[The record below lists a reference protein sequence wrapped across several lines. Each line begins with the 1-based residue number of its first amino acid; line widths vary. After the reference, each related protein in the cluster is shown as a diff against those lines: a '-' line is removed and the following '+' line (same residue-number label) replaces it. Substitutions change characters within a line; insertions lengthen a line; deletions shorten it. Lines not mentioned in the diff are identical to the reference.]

1 MPWSYILRCID
12 KGFIAAQHLAI
23 DLWGSSCDLWAS
35 VCGFGCGFGR
45 WYRAGIGRYGDLL
58 KSIRYRKWDRDIAI
72 YGYWDLQSGCEI
84 GPFVADE
91 GGGTD
96 LTGTPATVG
105 TSPKPNP
112 SIYQFEWTGGNLTIE
127 ELLGNNG
134 SGSIG
139 VQVGLASN
147 GLSSDNITL
156 NSPLA
161 SVALTGNPSSAPSY
175 VINNM
180 NLAAGTYLLDNY
192 LKQHRSQL
200 RGSFA
205 PVSSTPL
212 PAALPLFAG
221 GLGALGLLGWRRKR
235 RAITA

>member
-1 MPWSYILRCID
+1 MGGGAPYLHALCSNISARQLPRGVMKSAILPRLD
-12 KGFIAAQHLAI
+12 FAGAQHYKRVASRIASAGHL
-23 DLWGSSCDLWAS
+23 CDTANGTETS
-35 VCGFGCGFGR
+35 PFTH
-45 WYRAGIGRYGDLL
+45 IGTV
-58 KSIRYRKWDRDIAI
+58 
-72 YGYWDLQSGCEI
+72 QSGCEI

-91 GGGTD
+91 GGGTN

-105 TSPKPNP
+105 TKPNP

-134 SGSIG
+134 SGRIG

-147 GLSSDNITL
+147 GLSSNNITL
-156 NSPLA
+156 SSPLA

-192 LKQHRSQL
+192 LESSIDPNYAVL
-200 RGSFA
+200 FA

-235 RAITA
+235 KAVTA

>member
-1 MPWSYILRCID
+1 MRIFGLAFAVS
-12 KGFIAAQHLAI
+12 AAVLAGGI
-23 DLWGSSCDLWAS
+23 ERAS
-35 VCGFGCGFGR
+35 AITATCSGEYTTANGTETSPFTD
-45 WYRAGIGRYGDLL
+45 IGTV
-58 KSIRYRKWDRDIAI
+58 
-72 YGYWDLQSGCEI
+72 QSGCEI

-91 GGGTD
+91 GGGTN

-147 GLSSDNITL
+147 GLSSNNITL
-156 NSPLA
+156 SSPLA

-192 LKQHRSQL
+192 LESSIDPNYAVL
-200 RGSFA
+200 FA

-235 RAITA
+235 KAVAA